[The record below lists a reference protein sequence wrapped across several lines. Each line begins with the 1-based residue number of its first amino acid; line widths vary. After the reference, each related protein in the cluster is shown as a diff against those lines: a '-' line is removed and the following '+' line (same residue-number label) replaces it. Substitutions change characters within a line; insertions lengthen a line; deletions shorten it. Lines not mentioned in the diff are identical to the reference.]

1 MSEGKTFTIKI
12 CLPDQQAVER
22 FYQLMHAADEATNRW
37 SREKG
42 ADVLERLRE
51 GDATD
56 EERAFFAAAWDTII
70 NTGDLGRLLTAFT
83 TLEATFQ
90 DPAVDYVK
98 AKPSID
104 QMAGDA
110 WIMPVVLEAYEEAQR
125 EISYL
130 QAACD
135 FAGEILKNK
144 RAPGGADGQ

>member
-1 MSEGKTFTIKI
+1 MDNKLSELSKPVAWFTDDYLIDKS
-12 CLPDQQAVER
+12 
-22 FYQLMHAADEATNRW
+22 ATTYSEEIAQRW
-37 SREKG
+37 RDKPWFVGNLHSQEYVS
-42 ADVLERLRE
+42 A
-51 GDATD
+51 
-56 EERAFFAAAWDTII
+56 
-70 NTGDLGRLLTAFT
+70 LLAE
-83 TLEATFQ
+83 LEATFQ

-125 EISYL
+125 EIAYL

-144 RAPGGADGQ
+144 RAPGGGS